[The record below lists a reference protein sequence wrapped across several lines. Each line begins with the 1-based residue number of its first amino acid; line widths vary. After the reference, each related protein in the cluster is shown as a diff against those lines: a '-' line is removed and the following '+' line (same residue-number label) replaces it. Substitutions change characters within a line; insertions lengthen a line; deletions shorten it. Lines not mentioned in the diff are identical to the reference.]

1 LRGSR
6 PDLYEDETH
15 PLLLDSVN
23 AGLLDYLNA
32 DPVRPLLFRVKS
44 VVLKLALCGLG
55 LLLTVGF
62 LFVSYNYTLRLPASS
77 VRVACGSIAK
87 PVTPAYPA
95 GVSFSPRDPCTTDR
109 YLGIA
114 VAALVAGMC
123 VFGVASYGLLL
134 RKREP
139 KP

>member
-1 LRGSR
+1 MNLVVLVVLIGAAA
-6 PDLYEDETH
+6 
-15 PLLLDSVN
+15 LLTVL
-23 AGLLDYLNA
+23 
-32 DPVRPLLFRVKS
+32 PLLFRVKS
-44 VVLKLALCGLG
+44 VVLKLALCGVG

-62 LFVSYNYTLRLPASS
+62 LFVSYSYTLRLPASS
-77 VRVACGSIAK
+77 VWVACGSIAR

-134 RKREP
+134 RKRGEP
-139 KP
+139 QPYLSGR